1 MPRIISP
8 AQRLRHLLGYVLV
21 LALAIMGL
29 ETCMSQPEVSDT
41 STPITLTPSPWPTKP
56 PPPENWPNRWL
67 RGIPCRPPCWE
78 GITPGKTTANE
89 AVEVLCRSPVIATVE
104 MATSPLIP
112 EEGYVTWTWVGR
124 QGQEGGLA
132 TFDAQTPAGPV
143 YVIEPYY
150 PASFRLGDVMQAYGE
165 PSHIIARSYHGPD
178 IGSGVF
184 YDLRIVYRSQ
194 GFLLIDGGRNKPVL
208 GADTRFESVIFFAL
222 SDEGF
227 QAALA
232 GAAAYPEWLNP
243 WQGLKDFD
251 FYCRDEAGNPCP

>member
-1 MPRIISP
+1 MSYIILSV
-8 AQRLRHLLGYVLV
+8 QRTSSSRKCAILLILAVIGLV
-21 LALAIMGL
+21 ACKSGSEIPGP
-29 ETCMSQPEVSDT
+29 SVST
-41 STPITLTPSPWPTKP
+41 EIASSPSPTKQPVSEDWPY
-56 PPPENWPNRWL
+56 RWL
-67 RGIPCRPPCWE
+67 QGIPCRPPCWE